1 MNTYWFI
8 FGIKC
13 YIVYEINVKE
23 KKNRMNRNK
32 YKFSKAVL
40 LFITSWVYL
49 YIKSKED
56 NS

>member
-1 MNTYWFI
+1 MNKYRFI

-40 LFITSWVYL
+40 LFITS
-49 YIKSKED
+49 
-56 NS
+56 